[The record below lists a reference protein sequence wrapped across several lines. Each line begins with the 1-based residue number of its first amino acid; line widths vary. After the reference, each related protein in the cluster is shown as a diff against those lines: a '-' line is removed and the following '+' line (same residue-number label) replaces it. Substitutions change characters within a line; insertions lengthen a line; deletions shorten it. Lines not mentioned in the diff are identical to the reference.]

1 MLARLHNKLEN
12 EIVVDN
18 LVVYVERKIIE
29 NVISNSILRVCL
41 DGRVEK
47 WKDRKL
53 VGGWKYRKI
62 EKI

>member
-1 MLARLHNKLEN
+1 MLARLHNKLED

-53 VGGWKYRKI
+53 VG
-62 EKI
+62 E